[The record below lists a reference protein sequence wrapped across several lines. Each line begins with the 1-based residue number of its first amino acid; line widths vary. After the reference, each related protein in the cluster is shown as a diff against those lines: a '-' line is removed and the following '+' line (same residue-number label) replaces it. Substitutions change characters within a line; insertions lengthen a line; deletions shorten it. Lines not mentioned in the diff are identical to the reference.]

1 MMNLSTTCRSIGVRM
16 LLGALVAS
24 GLVASGLGVATP
36 SVAAET
42 DLEIIQSY
50 VGNWRGRGTMKNGD
64 RPEETVVCRIE
75 ISPGNTIEKI
85 VYHGRC
91 SLAGATLNVGGT
103 LAYIIDKNRYEA
115 VMTTNTSFKGVA
127 IGHRSGNDVTYNLRA
142 ADEEGR
148 ASNVNADFNLQ
159 NGVIAL
165 KFEITEGNGNEIVAN
180 VPFQRRG

>member
-1 MMNLSTTCRSIGVRM
+1 MMNLKTTRRSVGVRL
-16 LLGALVAS
+16 LLGALVMS
-24 GLVASGLGVATP
+24 GLNVATP
-36 SVAAET
+36 SFAADT

-50 VGNWRGRGTMKNGD
+50 VGNWRGRGTMQNGD
-64 RPEETVVCRIE
+64 RPEETVVCRLE
-75 ISPGNTIEKI
+75 IDPGNTIEKA

-91 SLAGATLNVGGT
+91 SLAGATLNVAGT
-103 LAYIIDKNRYEA
+103 LAYIIGKNRYEA
-115 VMTTNTSFKGVA
+115 VMSTNTSFKGVA
-127 IGHRSGNDVTYNLRA
+127 IGHRSGNDVTYNLKS

-165 KFEITEGNGNEIVAN
+165 KFEITEGNGNVIIAN